1 MLEAPGRQAAAAH
14 CPVLIVEDDADL
26 REMMAQLL
34 MLEGFRTATASNGRE
49 ALDYLRTG
57 RSPDIIL
64 LDLIMPKL
72 QGFDVLRELKQDP
85 TTSSIPVIILSNL
98 GQEQDSKVAT
108 EMGAVDY
115 WVKAN
120 IGPGE
125 MAKRVEALLGAK
137 EGS

>member
-1 MLEAPGRQAAAAH
+1 MPNNSRK
-14 CPVLIVEDDADL
+14 VLVAEDDRFL
-26 REMMAQLL
+26 RRAAEATLRRH
-34 MLEGFRTATASNGRE
+34 GFNVMTACDGEE
-49 ALDYLRTG
+49 ALRLARQEF
-57 RSPDIIL
+57 PDIIL

-98 GQEQDSKVAT
+98 GQEQDSKVAA

-125 MAKRVEALLGAK
+125 MAERVGALLAAK

>member
-1 MLEAPGRQAAAAH
+1 MANYSRK
-14 CPVLIVEDDADL
+14 VLVAEDDRFL
-26 REMMAQLL
+26 RRAAESALRRH
-34 MLEGFRTATASNGRE
+34 GFDVITASDGEE
-49 ALDYLRTG
+49 ALRLARQEL
-57 RSPDIIL
+57 PDIIL

-85 TTSSIPVIILSNL
+85 ATSSIPVIILSNL

-125 MAKRVEALLGAK
+125 MAERVGALLAAK

>member
-1 MLEAPGRQAAAAH
+1 MLNNSRK
-14 CPVLIVEDDADL
+14 VLVAEDDRFL
-26 REMMAQLL
+26 RRAAEATLRRH
-34 MLEGFRTATASNGRE
+34 GFNVVTACDGEE
-49 ALDYLRTG
+49 ALRLARQEF
-57 RSPDIIL
+57 PDIIL

>member
-1 MLEAPGRQAAAAH
+1 MPNNSRK
-14 CPVLIVEDDADL
+14 VLVAEDDRFL
-26 REMMAQLL
+26 RRAAEATLRRH
-34 MLEGFRTATASNGRE
+34 GFNVMTACDGEE
-49 ALDYLRTG
+49 ALRLARQEF
-57 RSPDIIL
+57 PDIIL
-64 LDLIMPKL
+64 LDLIMPKM

-108 EMGAVDY
+108 EMGALDY

-125 MAKRVEALLGAK
+125 MAERVGAR
-137 EGS
+137 ELTQTSSWPP

>member
-34 MLEGFRTATASNGRE
+34 LLEGFRTATASNGRE

-64 LDLIMPKL
+64 LDLMMPVMD
-72 QGFDVLRELKQDP
+72 GWEFRREQQRDP
-85 TTSSIPVIILSNL
+85 QLAKVPVIILSAL
-98 GQEQDSKVAT
+98 DSARAAGI
-108 EMGAVDY
+108 GAQAFLKKPLDFD
-115 WVKAN
+115 
-120 IGPGE
+120 
-125 MAKRVEALLGAK
+125 RLLDLVRRYCH
-137 EGS
+137 

>member
-1 MLEAPGRQAAAAH
+1 MLNNSRK
-14 CPVLIVEDDADL
+14 VLVAEDDRFL
-26 REMMAQLL
+26 RRAAEATLRRH
-34 MLEGFRTATASNGRE
+34 GFNVMTACDGEE
-49 ALDYLRTG
+49 ALRLARQEF
-57 RSPDIIL
+57 PDIIL

>member
-1 MLEAPGRQAAAAH
+1 MPNNARK
-14 CPVLIVEDDADL
+14 VLVAEDDRFL
-26 REMMAQLL
+26 RRAAEATLRRH
-34 MLEGFRTATASNGRE
+34 GFNVMTACDGEE
-49 ALDYLRTG
+49 ALRLARQEFT
-57 RSPDIIL
+57 DIIL